1 MRIRVLRW
9 TAAIV
14 AASSL
19 AAAAPPL
26 AGVWNIAA
34 SGTAASSGDLE
45 FRVTT
50 ADGSDPVSITVPVIS
65 GATEEQVART
75 IRRTLGSQ
83 LRRDRYRVELGE
95 GGNVLVSDAR
105 GRPNFS
111 MELID
116 SGIDNLRIA
125 VQSVTPSAAPTVP
138 ANSAP
143 AEAPPVNPP
152 ANTVPGNAAPP
163 ANAEPPPSGAIM
175 PPPRVP
181 GGDTPLPSPGPA
193 TRAPSPAM
201 PVPDPI
207 RVPSPAPAVPS
218 PATPDPEGATP
229 PSPPESTPPA
239 GSGPPPSAPGGAG
252 ASASAPP
259 GS

>member
-1 MRIRVLRW
+1 MRIRALPW
-9 TAAIV
+9 IAALV
-14 AASSL
+14 AASSF

-34 SGTAASSGDLE
+34 SGSAASSGDLE

-50 ADGSDPVSITVPVIS
+50 ADGSDPVSITVPVIA
-65 GATEEQVART
+65 GASEDQVART

-83 LRRDRYRVELGE
+83 LPRNRYRVELGE
-95 GGNVLVSDAR
+95 AGNVLVSDLR
-105 GRPNFS
+105 GRPDFS
-111 MELID
+111 LELVD
-116 SGIDNLRIA
+116 SGVDNLRIA

-138 ANSAP
+138 AQSVP
-143 AEAPPVNPP
+143 AETPPVNPP
-152 ANTVPGNAAPP
+152 ANAVPGNAAPP
-163 ANAEPPPSGAIM
+163 AKSGPPGAIS

-181 GGDTPLPSPGPA
+181 SGDIPVPSPGPA
-193 TRAPSPAM
+193 TQAPSPAM

-207 RVPSPAPAVPS
+207 RVPAPAPAVPS
-218 PATPDPEGATP
+218 PDAPGPDGTPTP
-229 PSPPESTPPA
+229 PPESTPPM
-239 GSGPPPSAPGGAG
+239 GSEPPSAPGGAG